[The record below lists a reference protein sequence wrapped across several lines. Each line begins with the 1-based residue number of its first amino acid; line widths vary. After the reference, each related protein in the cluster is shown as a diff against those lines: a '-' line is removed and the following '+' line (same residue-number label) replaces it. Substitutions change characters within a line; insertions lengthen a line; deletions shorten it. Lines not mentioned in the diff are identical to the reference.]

1 MRLFVCLAFTAAAL
15 TVALPC
21 AAAGPWTPAR
31 RPGPVFHAYAAVD
44 LDIFNASQTFDAVVG
59 SSHLPAY
66 GGGVDVTDIWKHL
79 FIRVAVTHLSKKG
92 GRVFVDSGQ
101 VFPLG
106 IPLTLT
112 MTPIEIGGGWRFAG
126 KRPSRFAP
134 YAGGA
139 ALIVPYKET
148 SAFGDAADNVSQSF
162 TGAAVFAGVEASV
175 TRSITVGGEAQFRA
189 IPNALGTAGAS
200 QAYNETDLGGVTA
213 RVTIGVKLG
222 R

>member
-1 MRLFVCLAFTAAAL
+1 
-15 TVALPC
+15 
-21 AAAGPWTPAR
+21 
-31 RPGPVFHAYAAVD
+31 
-44 LDIFNASQTFDAVVG
+44 
-59 SSHLPAY
+59 
-66 GGGVDVTDIWKHL
+66 
-79 FIRVAVTHLSKKG
+79 
-92 GRVFVDSGQ
+92 
-101 VFPLG
+101 
-106 IPLTLT
+106 